1 MRYLIFIYLVLNLF
15 SARASHIVGGE
26 IYYDYLGNNNYKF
39 YISVYRDCLS
49 TGASFD
55 NPLSLGL
62 FNSNNQ
68 LIQNIQI
75 NFSGSSNVP
84 VVFNNPCVTPPNN
97 ICTENS
103 VYTVTLNL
111 PPAAGGYTLAYQRC
125 CRGPNINN
133 IDNPGDTGFTLWCHV
148 PGTTDNNYINSS
160 PRFNGYPP
168 LLLCNNEELVFDHSA
183 TDPDGDQLVY
193 SLVTP
198 YSGAN
203 GLNPAPNPPP
213 APPYSNI
220 TWAGGNNAANPLGPG
235 ATISIDSTTGLL
247 TASPNITG
255 LYAVGIQVQEIRNG
269 VVINQIT
276 RDFLFKVFN
285 CNLQIN
291 AVLPLQPQ
299 LSTFTG
305 YCTGLGV
312 QFENQSTSQV
322 PPTYSWDFGVPGIS
336 TDVSSAF
343 APSYTYPAPG
353 QYTVTLVVNPGV
365 PCTDTAFMEVIVG
378 PPFDVTFTSEDSLCF
393 SGNNFNFIS
402 ETDAPNG
409 TTIEWDFGLS
419 AITPIA
425 TGATINNIQYSTSG
439 YMPVTVEASFFLC
452 NASFTD
458 SVFVFPNAIAGMIY
472 PDTVECKGLEIN
484 FINDSQNSLNYHW
497 DFGVSGVTTDESTA
511 IDPTF
516 TFPSPGTYAI
526 ELIASASPECADTIQ
541 EVIVINHKLE
551 VAFTSEDSLCHNGN
565 SFNFI
570 GDVFGPVG
578 STYTWIFGP
587 HGSIASSGNIIENG
601 VSFDTTGSILVSL
614 TGEFNIC
621 RETAYK
627 RIYIYRSPEIGF
639 LLESG
644 LQCVPFNAQF
654 IDLSSAETPISY
666 LWDFGDGTT
675 SSVPSPS
682 HLFENVGNYPIT
694 LTIWTSAGCVDTLT
708 QFEPDVVNVRPIPE
722 AKFSVS
728 PNQTDIC
735 HSEIQFTNLSSL
747 GQGYLYIFDDGTTSN
762 EENPLHVYLEDGTL
776 NPRML
781 VTSEYGCQ
789 DTSFETI
796 FIEPFT
802 IYAPNAF
809 TPDGD
814 EANNVFTPIVDLQIV
829 EWNLQIYNRWGE
841 LIFESNDPNIG
852 WDGTNAIGKVS
863 QDGIYMWKLRY
874 TSCEPANPEHLIKGH
889 ISLLR

>member
-1 MRYLIFIYLVLNLF
+1 MRYLIAILIVLNLF
-15 SARASHIVGGE
+15 SGRSSHIVGGE

-49 TGASFD
+49 SGASFD

-68 LIQNIQI
+68 LIQNVQI
-75 NFSGSSNVP
+75 PFSGSTNVP
-84 VVFNNPCVTPPNN
+84 VVFNNPCVTPPTN

-111 PPAAGGYTLAYQRC
+111 PPTAGGYTLAYQRC

-133 IDNPGDTGFTLWCHV
+133 LNDPSDTGFTLWCQI
-148 PGTTDNNYINSS
+148 PGTTDNNFINSS

-168 LLLCNNEELVFDHSA
+168 LLLCNNEDLVFDHSA

-198 YSGAN
+198 YSGASS
-203 GLNPAPNPPP
+203 LNPQPNPPP
-213 APPYSNI
+213 PPPYGNVIWS
-220 TWAGGNNAANPLGPG
+220 GGNNATSPLGPG
-235 ATISIDSTTGLL
+235 ATISIDPVTGLL

-255 LYAVGIQVQEIRNG
+255 LYVVGIRVQEIRNG

-291 AVLPLQPQ
+291 AVLPLQTQ
-299 LSTFTG
+299 LATFTG
-305 YCTGLGV
+305 YCNGLEV

-322 PPTYSWDFGVPGIS
+322 PPTYLWDFGVPGITS
-336 TDVSSAF
+336 DVSSAF

-378 PPFDVTFTSEDSLCF
+378 PPFDITFSSEDSLCF
-393 SGNNFNFIS
+393 SGNNFNFVS
-402 ETDAPNG
+402 DTDAPAG
-409 TTIEWDFGLS
+409 TTIDWDFGPNAS
-419 AITPIA
+419 VQNTSGPIV
-425 TGATINNIQYSTSG
+425 NNVQFSTSG
-439 YMPVTVEASFFLC
+439 YVPVTVEANFFLC
-452 NASFTD
+452 NASYTD
-458 SVFVFPNAIAGMIY
+458 SVFIYPNAIAGMIY
-472 PDTVECKGLEIN
+472 PDTVECKGLEID
-484 FINDSQNSLNYHW
+484 FINNSQNSLNYSW
-497 DFGVSGVTTDESTA
+497 DFGVPGTSTDVSTD

-516 TFPSPGTYAI
+516 TFPSPGTYTI
-526 ELIASASPECADTIQ
+526 ELIASSSPECADTIQ
-541 EVIVINHKLE
+541 EVIVINYKLE
-551 VAFTSEDSLCHNGN
+551 VEFTSEDSLCSEGN

-570 GDVFGPVG
+570 GDVFGPAG
-578 STYTWIFGP
+578 ASFEWNFGP
-587 HGSIASSGNIIENG
+587 NGSIQTSNNIIENN

-614 TGEFNIC
+614 TGEFNLC

-627 RIYIYRSPEIGF
+627 RIYIFKSPEINF
-639 LLESG
+639 ILEPG
-644 LQCVPFNAQF
+644 LQCLPFNAQF
-654 IDLSSAETPISY
+654 TDFSSAETPISY

-675 SSVPSPS
+675 SNLQNPS
-682 HLFENVGNYPIT
+682 HLFDNVGNYPIT
-694 LTIWTSAGCVDTLT
+694 LTIWTDAGCIDTLI
-708 QFEPDVVNVRPIPE
+708 QFEPDIVNVRPIPE
-722 AKFSVS
+722 AKFSVN
-728 PNQTDIC
+728 PKQTDIC
-735 HSEIQFTNLSSL
+735 DSEIQFTNLSSL
-747 GQGYLYIFDDGTTSN
+747 GQEYLYIFDDGTTSN
-762 EENPLHVYLEDGTL
+762 DENPAHVYLEAGTL
-776 NPRML
+776 NPTLL

-789 DTSFETI
+789 DTTRETL

-802 IYAPNAF
+802 VYSPNAF

-814 EANNVFTPIVDLQIV
+814 EANNIFKPIVYLDIV

-841 LIFESNDPNIG
+841 IVFESNDQGTG
-852 WDGTNAIGKVS
+852 WDGTNGTGKIA
-863 QDGIYMWKLRY
+863 QDGLYMWKLRY
-874 TSCEPANPEHLIKGH
+874 TSCEPANPEHLITGH